1 MKRMITVLF
10 FMLFLPALVLAGTVG
25 KIKGKVT
32 DLQSGEPLIG
42 ANVIVVGT
50 STGAATDVKGEFV
63 INNLNAG
70 TYTLKA
76 SYIGYQTIT
85 VSNIRVNSDL
95 TTDMNFQL
103 PAEGIS
109 TKEINII
116 AQRPLVVPSNTN
128 AIRNTT
134 SEDFD
139 KLPVRGI
146 NDILA
151 LIPGVNL
158 QDNTIYVR
166 GGRQDEVG
174 FYLEGTNIT
183 NPLVGGRQ
191 VIISQ
196 DAVEEIQVQAGGYTA
211 EFGGANAGIIRQQ
224 LKTGGP
230 EFKLSAEYTTDNLGF
245 KNSKNRFT
253 GSKTLGSYWYGFSDF
268 TGTVSGPILGNTIKF
283 FGLFNSN
290 FQNDVNPQPFPGI
303 NLGWI
308 KDPNSPIAGDSVKFN
323 YPAGPTFKNSA
334 QTYNGT
340 GTLTF
345 DLNPIQVRLTGTY
358 SSLAT
363 FDGTNFASTV
373 SGNSGKL
380 NSILDL
386 NRIQQIDQTNASFNL
401 KLTHIIN
408 PSIYYELTGGYTFN
422 KDHRYDPYLV
432 DNFVGYGDSVANAKA
447 GITWVRRPGDNT
459 FGRYVQPSN
468 YSVYNFSF
476 YAPGRVTSSYLNRNQ
491 ETFNFA
497 GALSADLSKEHS
509 LKVGGELQLYK
520 IRNYAFN
527 NAGTDALAGQL
538 NTNALLPDSDPTKL
552 TPSQV
557 YIKQGVNNYGYDV
570 FGNVYNG
577 ADNYKTGEFAP
588 KKPVVAGIYVQDKIE
603 YKNLIV
609 NAGLR
614 WDYINIDNKALKD
627 PTQPE
632 KTINFSTGVV
642 DPNGL
647 VSVPAFNSLSPRLG
661 FSFPITDQTIFHAQY
676 GKFVQQSRLRDVYQ
690 GLYATGYNLRGG
702 LYITNPVG
710 FNIRPTRTTQYEIG
724 FTQQIANF
732 ASFDVTGYYKDI
744 QDQIVIGLQTTA
756 AGSPYQSY
764 NVFENGD
771 FATTKGIEVAFN
783 MRRVQRFQV
792 NGSISFQDARGTG
805 SFPNSDAGIV
815 GAPIDG
821 KTIFKPHYVDPLIFN
836 NAFRGNVS
844 FDYRFG
850 KDDGPSVLQQLG
862 INALLSFTSG
872 HPFTLGSGKGDVN
885 GALEGDARFRQPI
898 EPLNSSTTPGTFQVD
913 LRIDKSITIYD
924 KLSANIYF
932 LVVNLF
938 DIKNV
943 ENVFLRTGTA
953 TDDGYLSDPNLGGTL
968 AAKNGPKYV
977 ELYKALNID
986 YYQAYQNAGG
996 ITQGFGSALMYGPPR
1011 QIRFGIRLEY

>member
-10 FMLFLPALVLAGTVG
+10 FLLFLPAFIHAGTVG

-50 STGAATDVKGEFV
+50 SNGAASDVKGEFV

-85 VSNIRVNSDL
+85 VSNVRVNSEL
-95 TTDMNFQL
+95 TTEMNFQL

-116 AQRPLVVPSNTN
+116 AQKPLVEPSNTN

-134 SEDFD
+134 SDDFN

-146 NDILA
+146 NSILA
-151 LIPGVNL
+151 LTPGVNL
-158 QDNTIYVR
+158 QDNNIYVR

-183 NPLVGGRQ
+183 NPLVGGRE
-191 VIISQ
+191 VGISQ
-196 DAVEEIQVQAGGYTA
+196 DAIEEIQVQAGGYTA
-211 EFGGANAGIIRQQ
+211 EFGGANAGIVRQQ

-230 EFKLSAEYTTDNLGF
+230 EFKLSAEYITDNLALQSS
-245 KNSKNRFT
+245 NDRFN
-253 GSKTLGSYWYGFSDF
+253 GKQKLGSYWWGYSDF

-308 KDPNSPIAGDSVKFN
+308 RDPNAPIKGDSVNFN
-323 YPAGPTFKNSA
+323 YPAGPTYKNSA
-334 QTYNGT
+334 QTYEGT

-345 DLNPIQVRLTGTY
+345 DLNPIQIRLTGTY
-358 SSLAT
+358 SSVSG
-363 FDGTNFASTV
+363 FGGSTV
-373 SGNSGKL
+373 GNL
-380 NSILDL
+380 FDILDL
-386 NRIQQIDQTNASFNL
+386 NRIQVDDQKNGSFNL

-408 PSIYYELTGGYTFN
+408 PSTYYELSGGYTFN
-422 KDHRYDPYLV
+422 YNHNYDPYLV
-432 DNFVGYGDSVANAKA
+432 DNFVGYGDSVANTAA
-447 GITWVRRPGDNT
+447 GVPWARRPGDHTGDVN
-459 FGRYVQPSN
+459 GRYNQPTN

-476 YAPGRVTSSYLNRNQ
+476 DAPNSVSSTYLKRNQ

-497 GALSADLSKEHS
+497 GAFSTDLSKENN
-509 LKVGGELQLYK
+509 LKIGGELQMYK
-520 IRNYAFN
+520 IRNYSFN
-527 NAGTDALAGQL
+527 NAGVISLAGQIY
-538 NTNALLPDSDPTKL
+538 TNDTMAATNPHKTSREA
-552 TPSQV
+552 V

-570 FGNVYNG
+570 FGNEYNG
-577 ADNYKTGEFAP
+577 ADNFATGSLAP
-588 KKPVVAGIYVQDKIE
+588 KKPVIAGIYVQDKLE

-614 WDYINIDNKALKD
+614 WDYINIDNYAFKD
-627 PTQPE
+627 PSRPQDAMDYT
-632 KTINFSTGVV
+632 TGAINP
-642 DPNGL
+642 DGL
-647 VSVPAFNSLSPRLG
+647 VKVPSFQSLSPRLG

-690 GLYATGYNLRGG
+690 GLYATHINIKGG
-702 LYITNPVG
+702 LFISNPVG

-744 QDQIVIGLQTTA
+744 QDQIVVALQQITGQTQ
-756 AGSPYQSY
+756 YQDY
-764 NVFENGD
+764 NIYTNGD
-771 FATTKGIEVAFN
+771 FATTKGVEVAFN
-783 MRRVQRFQV
+783 MRRVERIQV
-792 NGSISFQDARGTG
+792 NGSVSFQDARGTG
-805 SFPNSDAGIV
+805 SFPSSDAGIV

-821 KTIFKPHYVDPLIFN
+821 KTIFKPVYVDPLIFN
-836 NAFRGNVS
+836 NAFRGNIS

-850 KDDGPSVLQQLG
+850 KDDGPSALQQLG
-862 INALLSFTSG
+862 LNALLTFTGG
-872 HPFTLGSGKGDVN
+872 HPFTLGAGKGDVN
-885 GALEGDARFRQPI
+885 GALEGDARFRSPT

-913 LRIDKSITIYD
+913 LRLDKTITIYD

-932 LVVNLF
+932 LVINVF
-938 DIKNV
+938 DAKNV
-943 ENVFLRTGTA
+943 ENVFLRTGNA
-953 TDDGYLSDPNLGGTL
+953 SDDGYLSDPNLGGQL
-968 AAKNGPKYV
+968 ATKNGAKYS

-986 YYQAYQNAGG
+986 YYQAYQIAGG
-996 ITQGFGSALMYGPPR
+996 IQQGFGSALMYGPPR
-1011 QIRFGIRLEY
+1011 EIRFGIRLEY

>member
-1 MKRMITVLF
+1 MKRMITVLIF
-10 FMLFLPALVLAGTVG
+10 LLFLPALVFAGTAG

-50 STGAATDVKGEFV
+50 SYGAASDVKGEFV

-85 VSNIRVNSDL
+85 VSNIRVNSEL
-95 TTDMNFQL
+95 TTEMNFQL

-116 AQRPLVVPSNTN
+116 AQKPLVEPSNTN

-134 SEDFD
+134 SDDFN

-146 NDILA
+146 NSILA
-151 LIPGVNL
+151 LTPGVNL
-158 QDNTIYVR
+158 QDNNIYVR

-183 NPLVGGRQ
+183 NPLVGGRE
-191 VIISQ
+191 VGISQ
-196 DAVEEIQVQAGGYTA
+196 DAIEEIQVQAGGYTA
-211 EFGGANAGIIRQQ
+211 EFGGANAGIVRQQ

-230 EFKLSAEYTTDNLGF
+230 EFKLSAEYITDNLALQSS
-245 KNSKNRFT
+245 NDRFN
-253 GSKTLGSYWYGFSDF
+253 GKQKAGAYWWGYSDF

-290 FQNDVNPQPFPGI
+290 FQNDANPQPFPGI
-303 NLGWI
+303 NLGVI
-308 KDPNSPIAGDSVKFN
+308 SDPNAPIKGDAINFTV
-323 YPAGPTFKNSA
+323 PAGPTYKNSL

-345 DLNPIQVRLTGTY
+345 DLNPIQLRLTGTY
-358 SSLAT
+358 SQASGFGGSTIGNL
-363 FDGTNFASTV
+363 FD
-373 SGNSGKL
+373 L
-380 NSILDL
+380 LDL
-386 NRIQQIDQTNASFNL
+386 NRIQVNDQKNASFNL
-401 KLTHIIN
+401 KLTHIIT
-408 PSIYYELTGGYTFN
+408 PSIYYELSGGYTFN
-422 KDHRYDPYLV
+422 NNHNYDPYLV
-432 DNFVGYGDSVANAKA
+432 DNFVGYGDSVANTAA
-447 GITWVRRPGDNT
+447 GVPFIRRTGDHSY
-459 FGRYVQPSN
+459 GRFVQPAN
-468 YSVYNFSF
+468 YSVFNFSF
-476 YAPGRVTSSYLNRNQ
+476 DAPNSVSSTYLKRNQ
-491 ETFNFA
+491 ETFNFK
-497 GALSADLSKEHS
+497 GALSIDFNKENS
-509 LKVGGELQLYK
+509 FKIGGELQMFK
-520 IRNYAFN
+520 IRNYSFN
-527 NAGTDALAGQL
+527 NAGVVSLAGQL
-538 NTNALLPDSDPTKL
+538 DAEARKDPSDPTKL

-557 YIKQGVNNYGYDV
+557 YVKQGVNNYGYDV
-570 FGNVYNG
+570 FGNEYNG
-577 ADNYKTGEFAP
+577 TDNYTTGSLAP
-588 KKPVVAGIYVQDKIE
+588 KKPILAGIYAQDRLE

-609 NAGLR
+609 NLGLR
-614 WDYINIDNKALKD
+614 WDYFDIDNSSFVD
-627 PTQPE
+627 PTLPE
-632 KTINFSTGVV
+632 RTINFTTGAV
-642 DPNGL
+642 DPKGL
-647 VSVPAFNSLSPRLG
+647 VKVPTFQSLSPRLG

-690 GLYATGYNLRGG
+690 GLYATGNNLRGG
-702 LYITNPVG
+702 FFISNPVG

-732 ASFDVTGYYKDI
+732 ASFDITGYYKDI
-744 QDQIVIGLQTTA
+744 QDQVVIALQTTA
-756 AGSPYQSY
+756 AGSAYQSY
-764 NVFENGD
+764 NVFQNGD
-771 FATTKGIEVAFN
+771 FATTKGVEVAFN
-783 MRRVQRFQV
+783 MRRVERIQV
-792 NGSISFQDARGTG
+792 NGSVSFQDARGTG

-862 INALLSFTSG
+862 LNALLSFTSG
-872 HPFTLGSGKGDVN
+872 HPFTLGAGKGDVN
-885 GALEGDARFRQPI
+885 GALEGDARFRSPT

-913 LRIDKSITIYD
+913 LRLDKTITIYD

-932 LVVNLF
+932 LVINVF
-938 DIKNV
+938 DTKNV

-953 TDDGYLSDPNLGGTL
+953 SDDGYLSDPALGGQL
-968 AAKNGPKYV
+968 AAKNGVKYS

-986 YYQAYQNAGG
+986 YYQAYQIAGG

-1011 QIRFGIRLEY
+1011 EIRFGVRLEY